1 MQCQQDFQIEKPTTD
16 SGTDRKATQEISMDL
31 EQIEKPTTDSGNL
44 YGP

>member
-1 MQCQQDFQIEKPTTD
+1 MRFPETSNTWMFAMFKNFIHSQ
-16 SGTDRKATQEISMDL
+16 DL

>member
-1 MQCQQDFQIEKPTTD
+1 MLHRTILHKMNHFRIRTYTEK
-16 SGTDRKATQEISMDL
+16 DL